1 MSLTGLQIRGV
12 MQMSL
17 VVGCKQC
24 GFVMSKFA
32 RRCPRC
38 GAEAA
43 KMTLTTK
50 IVIGFFALTIIGAA
64 LPERR
69 EATSNPEL
77 ASAPAPVAAQ
87 KQSLTVV
94 SAAEHLD
101 LAKKALAGWKPH
113 KDPAK
118 AEWGDLKGASIHLK
132 AIKESDPEYPEA
144 KKLSEAV
151 KARQDEVNNA
161 LLALAAK
168 EAAQRRKDIAEKM
181 ELHFLDSGMDVHVSA
196 AGKDGATLKIDY
208 VLMSRPFA
216 HKFINAKE
224 QINILKLTGFKRIE
238 FWGGRQERWSY
249 DM

>member
-1 MSLTGLQIRGV
+1 MA
-12 MQMSL
+12 L

-32 RRCPRC
+32 KKCPKC
-38 GAEAA
+38 GADGA
-43 KMTLTTK
+43 KMSLATK
-50 IVIGFFALTIIGAA
+50 IMIGFFALTIIGAV
-64 LPERR
+64 LPGKR
-69 EATSNPEL
+69 ETTAEPVL
-77 ASAPAPVAAQ
+77 ASAPSQASEQ
-87 KQSLTVV
+87 KQPEKVV

-238 FWGGRQERWSY
+238 FWDGRQERWSY